1 VNVVT
6 AYDGPSASVHVE
18 GRLDAEWATDLAGTL
33 DELLR
38 SGVRSAVV
46 DLSAVSFVSSA
57 GARVLTTS
65 AKEFAAL
72 RGELLVSNP
81 PRVVVDALVD
91 AGLEDRVVLPAHAS
105 PDGQLSVS
113 GAFDARSRATQDWRA
128 ASTVVVGGRYETS
141 TQTSGA
147 ALTCRLYGDPTRAR
161 RSGTVVAAEDCRP
174 VEFPPRVF
182 GLGIGALGDDFEEC
196 GPRLGELV
204 GVAGVAA
211 YLPTDGAHVADYLT
225 TLRGHAPRALVVSAI
240 VCDGSFSH
248 LIRFSAVGGGAP
260 IPISGL
266 ADVCLDAVDAD
277 MAGVVMVAETAGLVG
292 AYRTR
297 PPTSIAGAATFA
309 PAALRDWLSFTA
321 QPAHAGTTA
330 LVAGVIAR
338 NPPPPLDAHVR
349 PLRGDHGLLGHFH
362 AAVFPYHPV
371 PQRTVA
377 VQPVVANLFEERSL
391 RAVLHLVAD
400 RRPATGAGESRFVRG
415 LMWVAP
421 ITAVTAPAE

>member
-1 VNVVT
+1 VKVVT
-6 AYDGPSASVHVE
+6 TYDGPSASVHVE

-38 SGVRSAVV
+38 AGVRFAVV
-46 DLSAVSFVSSA
+46 DLSAVSYVSSA

-72 RGELLVSNP
+72 RGELLVSTP
-81 PRVVVDALVD
+81 PLVVVDALVD
-91 AGLEDRVVLPAHAS
+91 AGLEDRIVLPAHAS

-113 GAFDARSRATQDWRA
+113 GAFDARSRATRDWRA
-128 ASTVVVGGRYETS
+128 PSTSVVGGRYETS
-141 TQTSGA
+141 TQASGA
-147 ALTCRLYGDPTRAR
+147 ALTCRLYGDPAR
-161 RSGTVVAAEDCRP
+161 VRSGRVVEAEDCHV

-211 YLPTDGAHVADYLT
+211 CLPTDGAHVADYLT
-225 TLRGHAPRALVVSAI
+225 TLRGHAPRVLVASAI

-248 LIRFSAVGGGAP
+248 LIRFSAAGGGDP
-260 IPISGL
+260 IPVSGL

-292 AYRTR
+292 ASRTR
-297 PPTSIAGAATFA
+297 SPTSIAGAATFT

-321 QPAHAGTTA
+321 QPAHVGTTT

-338 NPPPPLDAHVR
+338 NPPPPLHAQLR

-377 VQPVVANLFEERSL
+377 LQPVVENLFEERAL

-400 RRPATGAGESRFVRG
+400 HRSATGAGESRFVRG
-415 LMWVAP
+415 LVWVAP
-421 ITAVTAPAE
+421 ITVVTVPAE

>member
-1 VNVVT
+1 VKVVT

-18 GRLDAEWATDLAGTL
+18 GRLDAEWASDLAGTL

-38 SGVRSAVV
+38 SGVRLAVV
-46 DLSAVSFVSSA
+46 DLSAVSYVSSA

-72 RGELLVSNP
+72 RGELLVSTP
-81 PRVVVDALVD
+81 PLVVVDALVD
-91 AGLEDRVVLPAHAS
+91 AGLEDRIVLPAPAS

-113 GAFDARSRATQDWRA
+113 DAFEARSRATRDWRA
-128 ASTVVVGGRYETS
+128 PSTSVVGGRFEAS
-141 TQTSGA
+141 TQASGA
-147 ALTCRLYGDPTRAR
+147 ALACRLYGDPAR
-161 RSGTVVAAEDCRP
+161 VRNGRVVGAEDCRA

-182 GLGIGALGDDFEEC
+182 GFGLGALGDDFEEC

-225 TLRGHAPRALVVSAI
+225 TLRGHAPRALVASAI

-248 LIRFSAVGGGAP
+248 LIRFSAVGGGDP
-260 IPISGL
+260 IPVSGL

-292 AYRTR
+292 ACRTR
-297 PPTSIAGAATFA
+297 SPTSIAGAATFA

-321 QPAHAGTTA
+321 QPAHAGTTT

-338 NPPPPLDAHVR
+338 NPPPPLHAQLR

-362 AAVFPYHPV
+362 AAVFPYHPI

-377 VQPVVANLFEERSL
+377 LQPVVENLFEERAL

-400 RRPATGAGESRFVRG
+400 HRPATGAGESRFVRG
-415 LMWVAP
+415 LVWVAP
-421 ITAVTAPAE
+421 ITAVTVLAE